1 MEGITLDRNFPS
13 QCTTEW
19 VLDKKSMVATFLYHA
34 NMASTMQYTYISY
47 YTSFRAIWENIAR
60 VRGCIFTS
68 PKDEWKYSPHEC
80 NIPYCTRTSVIR
92 DLSIS
97 MAHACSKR
105 FNACKVPSQIA
116 FGFLCRVFVLFIRSL
131 SFSDSLESS
140 SNHSCSE
147 TLLPTSAIA
156 SCRSSHGRYCA
167 CVLQHAIWEN
177 IAQLFYGTLI
187 LRIINSMVSSWVQL
201 CHSQVLFN
209 PKLYKKSCY
218 WLLIINWQYT
228 AISMR

>member
-1 MEGITLDRNFPS
+1 MEGITLGRNFPS

-80 NIPYCTRTSVIR
+80 NIPYCTGTSVIR

-105 FNACKVPSQIA
+105 FNTCKVASQIA
-116 FGFLCRVFVLFIRSL
+116 FGFLYRAFVLFIRSS

-140 SNHSCSE
+140 SNHSCSD
-147 TLLPTSAIA
+147 TPGLLVLLPTSAIILA
-156 SCRSSHGRYCA
+156 SCRSWSLCA
-167 CVLQHAIWEN
+167 WSLLRMHVTTCNMGECCRVALWN
-177 IAQLFYGTLI
+177 ITTT
-187 LRIINSMVSSWVQL
+187 
-201 CHSQVLFN
+201 H
-209 PKLYKKSCY
+209 
-218 WLLIINWQYT
+218 T
-228 AISMR
+228 

>member
-1 MEGITLDRNFPS
+1 MFQRN
-13 QCTTEW
+13 
-19 VLDKKSMVATFLYHA
+19 VL
-34 NMASTMQYTYISY
+34 
-47 YTSFRAIWENIAR
+47 
-60 VRGCIFTS
+60 
-68 PKDEWKYSPHEC
+68 
-80 NIPYCTRTSVIR
+80 
-92 DLSIS
+92 
-97 MAHACSKR
+97 
-105 FNACKVPSQIA
+105 SQIA
-116 FGFLCRVFVLFIRSL
+116 FGFSYHVFVLFIRSS

-140 SNHSCSE
+140 SNHSCSK

-156 SCRSSHGRYCA
+156 SCRLSHGHYCA
-167 CVLQHAIWEN
+167 CVLQRAIWES